1 MAKPPQRRSPNVPQ
15 NQPHR
20 QMSDLT
26 FPVVGIGAS
35 AGGLQAL
42 LTFFEQMPANS
53 GMAFVIIMHL
63 SPDHESAADSIIQA
77 VTGMPVRQV
86 SSPVPIEKNHVYIIS
101 PSWLLSMNDGYL
113 RVRKPDAAR
122 PRQAAIDFFF
132 RDLADVHK
140 DRAFCLVL
148 SGTGSDGA
156 SGLSRIKEQ
165 GGVTVAQ
172 LPEDAEHDGMPCSAI
187 STGMV
192 DLILPVAEMPKK
204 LIELWRNACNIHM
217 PESGDPEQTTKP
229 PVSDRELQASEAAL
243 RGILAQLYSR
253 TGHDFLHYKR
263 ATVLRRIERRMQVTA
278 QADMPAYLEFLQ
290 GDPNET
296 RALLDDMLIGVTNF
310 FRDAEAFEVL
320 EREVIPELFQFD
332 RGFPGEEKS
341 GVRVWSA
348 GTSSG
353 EEAYSLAMLLADRL
367 HQEPAPVK
375 IQVFAT
381 DIDERAISTGR
392 AGVYPASIVADVAP
406 GRLRQYFVKNETH
419 YKVKKEIREKVL
431 FAQHSLLRDPPFS
444 HVHLISCRN
453 LLIYLDREAQRT
465 ILEMFHFALRPGGY
479 LFLGTSESADVCA
492 DLFVPVDKKNRLFRA
507 QTGAMPTRRIPV
519 LPLASEGKPVEAP
532 LPPVRARKHSFAE
545 VHQRVL
551 EQYAP
556 PSVIVD
562 TDSEIVHMSDRAGD
576 FLRHVGGEPSRNL
589 MALIRPELRLDLR
602 TVLFQALQTGKSVEA
617 RRVRM
622 EREGRPLHVNMAA
635 RPFKD
640 DIAGGEF
647 VLVLFDEVDDAL
659 SRAEVDATPLNA
671 SERDV
676 MTLLEEELQRTK
688 MQLHN
693 TLEQS
698 GTSNEELRASNEE
711 LQAINEELRS
721 ATEEL
726 ETSKEELQSINEE
739 LITVNFELKSKVEET
754 GKINDDLQNLI
765 TSTDIATV
773 FVDRGMRIKWFTP
786 RATEIFSMLPVDSGR
801 SLLDITHRLDY
812 PALADDAEQ
821 VFETLRLVER
831 EVVSNDGRWYIA
843 RLLPYRTSE
852 DHIEGAVLTFI
863 DITGRRAA
871 EQELQLGEERMRLV
885 AESTEDYAI
894 IVQDT
899 DGVITS
905 WNRGAELIF
914 GYSKNEAIGQPC
926 HLIFT
931 PEDRAAGVPEEELRR
946 ALENGRGEDE
956 RWHMRKDGSRFYCSG
971 VMNPLQDG
979 HLRGF
984 VKIARDLTERQ
995 QRDDKQSQELME
1007 TQNAIQLKDEFFA
1020 VMSHELK
1027 HPLNLIQLNAELLGR
1042 LPITKRT
1049 PTVAKAVKTINEAVS
1064 SQAQIIDDLLDVTRV
1079 RTGKLKLDRCKVDLG
1094 HVVREVV
1101 KVISADESPRE
1112 LVVEI
1117 EDTPDRAMM
1126 IYADSTRVEQIV
1138 WNLLNNAIKFTP
1150 VEGRIDVRVTQ
1161 VNGLAQI
1168 EVADSGDG
1176 IAAEFLDKVFDM
1188 FGQADTQHVRI
1199 HRDGLG
1205 IGLSLVRQLAEAHGG
1220 EVQVRSEGIGKGS
1233 VFTVWLPLYQE
1244 TDEQAPES
1252 RKAQPGSRLKNLRV
1266 LLVDDSNEVLEV
1278 MTMLLETEEADVT
1291 GFLSGEEALKEAAE
1305 AKFDLIV
1312 SDIGMPHMDGHQL
1325 IAALRALPAF
1335 AKVPAIALTGYGSS
1349 HDIDK
1354 ALKAG
1359 FDRHLSKPVSYEG
1372 LISAIE
1378 ALILQRL
1385 NGTGRQDLA
1394 Q

>member
-1 MAKPPQRRSPNVPQ
+1 MAQPPQQRSPNVPQ

-20 QMSDLT
+20 QLSDLN

-42 LTFFEQMPANS
+42 LTFFRQMPPKS
-53 GMAFVIIMHL
+53 GMAFVITMHL
-63 SPDHESAADSIIQA
+63 SPDHESSADKIIQA

-86 SSPVPIEKNHVYIIS
+86 SSPVPIEKNHVYIVS

-113 RVRKPDAAR
+113 RVRKPDASR

-172 LPEDAEHDGMPCSAI
+172 APEDAEHDGMPCSAI

-204 LIELWRNACNIHM
+204 LIDIWRNACNIHM
-217 PESGDPEQTTKP
+217 PESGDPEQATKP
-229 PVSDRELQASEAAL
+229 PVSASEAQACEEAL
-243 RGILAQLYSR
+243 SGILAQLYSR
-253 TGHDFLHYKR
+253 TGHDFAHYKR

-278 QADMPAYLEFLQ
+278 QADMPSYLQLLQ
-290 GDPNET
+290 TDPKET

-310 FRDAEAFEVL
+310 FRDVEAFEVL

-332 RGFPGEEKS
+332 KGVTGNEKP

-353 EEAYSLAMLLADRL
+353 EEAYSLAMLLTDQL
-367 HQEPAPVK
+367 HRQSSPVK
-375 IQVFAT
+375 VQVFAT
-381 DIDERAISTGR
+381 DIDQRAINDAR
-392 AGVYPASIVADVAP
+392 AGVYPASIVADVP
-406 GRLRQYFVKNETH
+406 PERLRQYFVKNDTH

-453 LLIYLDREAQRT
+453 LLIYLDREAQRN
-465 ILEMFHFALRPGGY
+465 ILEMFHFALRPGGF
-479 LFLGTSESADVCA
+479 LFLGTSESADICA
-492 DLFVPVDKKNRLFRA
+492 DLFVPIDKKSRLYRA
-507 QTGAMPTRRIPV
+507 QTGAMPARRIPA
-519 LPLASEGKPVEAP
+519 LPASSEERPIET
-532 LPPVRARKHSFAE
+532 PPVAAQPRKYSFAE

-551 EQYAP
+551 EHYAP

-562 TDSEIVHMSDRAGD
+562 TDSEIMHMSDRAGE

-602 TVLFQALQTGKSVEA
+602 TILFQALQTGKNVEA

-622 EREGRPLHVNMAA
+622 QREGRPLQVNMTA

-640 DIAGGEF
+640 EITGGEF
-647 VLVLFDEVDDAL
+647 VLVLFDQLDDAL
-659 SRAEVDATPLNA
+659 ARTEAEAAPLNPN
-671 SERDV
+671 EREV
-676 MTLLEEELQRTK
+676 LSLLEAELQRTK
-688 MQLHN
+688 LQLHN
-693 TLEQS
+693 TLEHS
-698 GTSNEELRASNEE
+698 GSSNEELRASNEE

-786 RATEIFSMLPVDSGR
+786 RATEIFSMLPVDAGR
-801 SLLDITHRLDY
+801 SLLDITHRLEYAD
-812 PALADDAEQ
+812 LANDAAQ
-821 VFETLRLVER
+821 VFETLHLVER
-831 EVVSNDGRWYIA
+831 EVVSTDGRWYIA

-863 DITGRRAA
+863 DISGRRAA

-885 AESTEDYAI
+885 AESTADYAI

-899 DGVITS
+899 QGVITS

-914 GYSKNEAIGQPC
+914 GYSKQEAIGQPC

-931 PEDRAAGVPEEELRR
+931 PEDRAAGVPEEELRQ
-946 ALENGRGEDE
+946 ALEKGRGEDE

-971 VMNPLQDG
+971 VVNPLQDG

-984 VKIARDLTERQ
+984 VKIAQDLTERQ
-995 QRDDKQSQELME
+995 RRDDLQSQELME

-1042 LPITKRT
+1042 LPLTQRT
-1049 PTVAKAVKTINEAVS
+1049 PAVAKAVKTINEAVS
-1064 SQAQIIDDLLDVTRV
+1064 SQAQIIDDLLDVSRV
-1079 RTGKLKLDRCKVDLG
+1079 RTGKLKLERGKVDLG
-1094 HVVREVV
+1094 QIVREVIR
-1101 KVISADESPRE
+1101 VISADESARQL
-1112 LVVEI
+1112 LVKI
-1117 EDTPDRAMM
+1117 EDAPGCPLMLD
-1126 IYADSTRVEQIV
+1126 ADSTRVEQIV

-1150 VEGRIDVRVTQ
+1150 VEGQIQITATRAGDM
-1161 VNGLAQI
+1161 AQI

-1176 IAAEFLDKVFDM
+1176 IAPEYLDKVFDL
-1188 FGQADTQHVRI
+1188 FGQAETQHVRM

-1220 EVQVRSEGIGKGS
+1220 EVQVRSEGIGQGS
-1233 VFTVWLPLYQE
+1233 VFTVWLPLYKTHGE
-1244 TDEQAPES
+1244 ESTEQSTPEP
-1252 RKAQPGSRLKNLRV
+1252 RGRLKHLRV
-1266 LLVDDSNEVLEV
+1266 MLVDDSREVLEV
-1278 MTMLLETEEADVT
+1278 MTMLLETEDAEVSA
-1291 GFLSGEEALKEAAE
+1291 FLSAEQALAVAE
-1305 AKFDLIV
+1305 DARFDLIV
-1312 SDIGMPHMDGHQL
+1312 SDIGMPDMDGHQL
-1325 IAALRALPAF
+1325 ISKLRAIPTF
-1335 AKVPAIALTGYGSS
+1335 ADLPAIALTGY
-1349 HDIDK
+1349 
-1354 ALKAG
+1354 
-1359 FDRHLSKPVSYEG
+1359 
-1372 LISAIE
+1372 
-1378 ALILQRL
+1378 
-1385 NGTGRQDLA
+1385 
-1394 Q
+1394 